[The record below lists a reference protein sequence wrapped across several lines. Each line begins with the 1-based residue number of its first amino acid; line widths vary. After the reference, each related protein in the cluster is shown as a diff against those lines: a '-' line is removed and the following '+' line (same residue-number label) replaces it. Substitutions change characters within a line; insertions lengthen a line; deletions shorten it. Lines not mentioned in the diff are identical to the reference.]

1 MTTQTPLSIK
11 KVKTMKNVMPR
22 QQAPFSWHAYLMI
35 LPSLSVFLI
44 FYIIP
49 IFYLIF
55 LSFHDWDLV
64 NPVKQWIGLGNYF
77 ELLQDADFL
86 QVLQNTFVY
95 TLLTVSLL
103 IILSLLT
110 SLWLNQNDIFTRFVQ
125 GAIFSPYIISLVS
138 VALLWLWMM
147 DPQYGLLNAIL
158 TWFGLPPYPW
168 LDSPDTA
175 LYALVLVSVWQGL
188 GYNTLVFIAGLKS
201 IPTDLYEAAALDDT
215 PSWKTFFRITLP
227 MLSPT
232 LFFLVIIDLIASF
245 KVFETIAIMTG
256 GGPLNSTNMLV
267 YYIYQYGFRFYKIG
281 YASAAAVILLI
292 ILSILTWLYFAL
304 LEKRVHYR

>member
-1 MTTQTPLSIK
+1 MTTQAQLSAEAHKGVIRK
-11 KVKTMKNVMPR
+11 RWTSLNWR
-22 QQAPFSWHAYLMI
+22 AYAMI
-35 LPSLSVFLI
+35 LPSLIIFLL
-44 FYIIP
+44 FYIVP
-49 IFYLIF
+49 IFYLIY
-55 LSFHDWDLV
+55 LSFHDWDFV
-64 NPVKQWIGLGNYF
+64 NPVKQWIGLKNYQ

-86 QVLQNTFVY
+86 QVLKNTFFY
-95 TLLTVSLL
+95 TFLSVSLL
-103 IILSLLT
+103 ITLSLLI
-110 SLWLNQNDIFTRFVQ
+110 SLWLNKEDILTRFVQ

-138 VALLWLWMM
+138 VSMLWLWLM

-158 TWFGLPPYPW
+158 SWFGLPPYPW

-175 LYALVLVSVWQGL
+175 LYSLVLVSVWQGL

-201 IPTDLYEAAALDDT
+201 IPPELYEAAALDDT
-215 PSWKTFFRITLP
+215 PRWKIFLNITIP

-232 LFFLVIIDLIASF
+232 LFFLIIIDLIASF

-267 YYIYQYGFRFYKIG
+267 YYIYEYGFRFYKIG

-292 ILSILTWLYFAL
+292 ILSVLTWIYFAL